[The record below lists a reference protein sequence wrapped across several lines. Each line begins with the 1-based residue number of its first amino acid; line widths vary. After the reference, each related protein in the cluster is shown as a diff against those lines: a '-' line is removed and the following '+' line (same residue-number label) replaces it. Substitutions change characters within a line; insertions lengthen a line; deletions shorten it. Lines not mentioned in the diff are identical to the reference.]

1 MDLYLIRHA
10 QSVNNALP
18 EAERVEDPPLTDL
31 GRRQAACLAEQ
42 IPTLDLTRMVVSPF
56 LRTLETAEY
65 LCRATQLAPQVQA
78 SLHEVGGC
86 VQGPEPSVMV
96 GRPGMT
102 RLAIEERFPA
112 YVVEDRI
119 DAQGWW
125 RSQPYETPDQAQV
138 RARELLAD
146 TQRRFAH
153 TEERVAYVMH
163 ADIEMLFLA
172 CLTATEI
179 EVPFN
184 TSVTHVVVA
193 PETTRIDDY
202 NDVRHLTADLQTR

>member
-1 MDLYLIRHA
+1 MDLFLIRHA
-10 QSVNNALP
+10 QSLNNARP

-31 GRRQAACLAEQ
+31 GRRQATCLAEQ
-42 IPTLDLTRMVVSPF
+42 IPTLGLTQIVVSPF
-56 LRTLETAEY
+56 LRTLETVEFLWHVA
-65 LCRATQLAPQVQA
+65 RLAPQVEV

-86 VQGPEPSVMV
+86 VRGPEPSAMV

-102 RLAIEERFPA
+102 RAAIEQRFPD
-112 YVVEDRI
+112 YVVESRI

-125 RSQPYETPDQAQV
+125 RSQSYETPAQAKV

-153 TEERVAYVMH
+153 TAERVAYVMH
-163 ADIEMLFLA
+163 ADIEMLLLA

-184 TSVTHVVVA
+184 TSITHVVVT
-193 PETTRIDDY
+193 PEVTRLDDF
-202 NDVRHLTADLQTR
+202 NDVRHLPTELQTR

>member
-1 MDLYLIRHA
+1 MDLFLIRHA
-10 QSVNNALP
+10 QSLNNARP
-18 EAERVEDPPLTDL
+18 GAERVEDPALTDL
-31 GRRQAACLAEQ
+31 GRRQAACLADQ
-42 IPTLDLTRMVVSPF
+42 IPTLGLTRMVVSPF
-56 LRTLETAEY
+56 LRTLETAEF
-65 LCRATQLAPQVQA
+65 LWRVAQLAPQVQV

-86 VQGPEPSVMV
+86 VHGPDPSVMV

-102 RLAIEERFPA
+102 RATIEERFPG
-112 YVVEDRI
+112 YVVESRI

-125 RSQPYETPDQAQV
+125 RSQPYETPAQART
-138 RARELLAD
+138 RAGELLAD

-153 TEERVAYVMH
+153 TAERVAYVMH

-184 TSVTHVVVA
+184 TSITRVVVT
-193 PETTRIDDY
+193 PEATRIEDY
-202 NDVRHLTADLQTR
+202 NDVCHLAAELQTR